1 MKKGTLVGYY
11 DMGNGVSPLV
21 CLAGTGDLVVM
32 DNLCGPTY
40 ISEITI
46 EDPIEYIGKDDICEK
61 MSVDGIA
68 ISASGQYTFRDG
80 SYYFAPMSALS
91 NPQFVSTYDTEQV
104 YDGEEISY
112 DED

>member
-11 DMGNGVSPLV
+11 DMGNGASPLV

-61 MSVDGIA
+61 MGVDGVA
-68 ISASGQYTFRDG
+68 ISASGQYTFKDDQ
-80 SYYFAPMSALS
+80 YYFAAMSDLAHPRL
-91 NPQFVSTYDTEQV
+91 VSTYDTLQS
-104 YDGEEISY
+104 YDGEDIVY